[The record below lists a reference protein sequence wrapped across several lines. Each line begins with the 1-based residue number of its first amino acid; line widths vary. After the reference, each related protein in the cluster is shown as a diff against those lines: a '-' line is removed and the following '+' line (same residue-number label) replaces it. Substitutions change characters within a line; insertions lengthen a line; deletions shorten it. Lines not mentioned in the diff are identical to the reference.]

1 MQMSR
6 FYHVLLCY
14 NLQGYGWFTGTLVEG
29 KKETKT
35 EEVKPSK
42 SESATSKRSG
52 GKKSTGYEYVI
63 PPAALAITSLN
74 SSIKSFEG
82 TIIQSQTFSRES
94 SIHIKHITPITNIPF
109 IHIEPKMFRGFGVE

>member
-14 NLQGYGWFTGTLVEG
+14 NLQGYGWFTGTLVEEQ
-29 KKETKT
+29 KEKKT

-52 GKKSTGYEYVI
+52 GKKSTGYQYVI

-82 TIIQSQTFSRES
+82 TTCYSKS
-94 SIHIKHITPITNIPF
+94 NIF
-109 IHIEPKMFRGFGVE
+109 KGIY